1 MSIKKKKIYDP
12 QYMTYELF
20 VSGLVKNPLHLRV
33 KDLQRMELS
42 EVRDLTMLCGSG
54 KEKGIV
60 ESYRGVL
67 LRHVLDSADIILKEH
82 YSTNQIYV
90 VLKSSE
96 GYQAIFSWHEI
107 YNTAVGDQAIVTF
120 EKNGKPLDEKEGA
133 IAFISAGDYRPGPRR
148 MRYLQRIEVH
158 EIAAAGE

>member
-1 MSIKKKKIYDP
+1 
-12 QYMTYELF
+12 
-20 VSGLVKNPLHLRV
+20 
-33 KDLQRMELS
+33 
-42 EVRDLTMLCGSG
+42 
-54 KEKGIV
+54 V

-67 LRHVLDSADIILKEH
+67 LRDVLDSADIILKEH
-82 YSTNQIYV
+82 YSTNQIYI

-96 GYQAIFSWHEI
+96 GYRAIFSWHEI